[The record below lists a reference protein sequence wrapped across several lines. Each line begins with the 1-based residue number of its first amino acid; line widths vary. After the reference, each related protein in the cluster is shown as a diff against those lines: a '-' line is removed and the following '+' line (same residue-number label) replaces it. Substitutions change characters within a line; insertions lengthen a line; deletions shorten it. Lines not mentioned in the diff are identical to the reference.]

1 MSERVPLVFTGV
13 IGVAAAALSVQA
25 RAPIPRLLFACLACG
40 CAGAL
45 LVGLRQSSHTRRPWL
60 WGLVAAFIATIAFA
74 PVLCTTQHAESVNAM
89 ATEVT
94 RCYGLLPVPTN
105 VVLMVVMAVTAFVV
119 AFRVVRGK
127 QAHPGRGR

>member
-13 IGVAAAALSVQA
+13 IGVAAAALSARA

-45 LVGLRQSSHTRRPWL
+45 VMGLRQSSHTRRPWL
-60 WGLVAAFIATIAFA
+60 WGLVAAFLATIAFA
-74 PVLCTTQHAESVNAM
+74 PVLCTTENTEYVDEM

-105 VVLMVVMAVTAFVV
+105 VVLMVVMAVTVFVL

-127 QAHPGRGR
+127 QGHPGRGG